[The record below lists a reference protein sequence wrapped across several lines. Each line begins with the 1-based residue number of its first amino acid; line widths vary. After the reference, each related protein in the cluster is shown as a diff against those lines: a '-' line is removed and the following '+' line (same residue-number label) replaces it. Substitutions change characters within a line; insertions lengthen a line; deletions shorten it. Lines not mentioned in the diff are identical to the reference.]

1 MKMIPSRLLASTA
14 ALMLGVS
21 ALGFGA
27 WPADASKARQAD
39 PLAPT
44 ASWSANTRGNAATPP
59 MGWNSWNAFAT
70 LVNEE
75 KVMGTAKALVDTG
88 LAKKGYRYV
97 NIDDGWWLKRRQS
110 DGRILIRTGIF
121 PSANTGGAEHSSFK
135 PLTSRLHNM
144 GLKAG
149 IYTDIGRNSCGQS
162 YDLESPNSPEGSI
175 AEREIG
181 VFGHVE
187 KDANLLFKEWGFDYV
202 KVDACGIDDNSENAR
217 ATRGGSFGK
226 YTPLIYRQ
234 SINRTDISGVKSLYQ
249 KLGDAIAAA
258 NPDGDYVYS
267 LCNWGSANVRA
278 WGKDVGNL
286 TRTSDDIRPLWS
298 RMLHTFDT
306 VATRALYAQ
315 PGSWNDPDMLFVGH
329 GDFDENHIKE
339 ARSHFSLWAMV
350 NAPLLIG
357 YDMRNA
363 PKSLLDIW
371 GNEDLIRA
379 NQDKGGH
386 QAVLAYASEDVQ
398 IFVKTLA
405 GTDKKVVAL
414 FNRGLSKTDVAL
426 LAQHLKFDEGAPI
439 TLRDLWSKETLAPFT
454 KERVFTLA
462 PRETMVFEVSG
473 KRALSDGMY
482 LSELPGRVNV
492 AHDGVV
498 TPTADPTIHLGI
510 NPWGG
515 SRSSGERPVYG
526 GWGGAQAD
534 ASPYS
539 QQIAIA
545 GTPFDIGIGILANS
559 RLEVK
564 NDREYSRFSAKVG
577 VDQNTHNTGDA
588 ISFVVYADGK
598 RVASSPLMTFGSKPF
613 HLTANIAGAKI
624 VELVVL
630 QSTKSNRPVAAAWGS
645 AALLK

>member
-1 MKMIPSRLLASTA
+1 MASIQTRFLVGA
-14 ALMLGVS
+14 AGLVL
-21 ALGFGA
+21 ALGA
-27 WPADASKARQAD
+27 LPAQADKRTVVD

-75 KVMGTAKALVDTG
+75 KVMGTAKALVETG

-110 DGRILIRTGIF
+110 DGRILIRTSIF

-135 PLTSRLHNM
+135 PLTSKLHSM

-181 VFGHVE
+181 VFGHAE
-187 KDANLLFKEWGFDYV
+187 KDANLFFKEWGFDFV
-202 KVDACGIDDNSENAR
+202 KVDACGIDDHSENAR
-217 ATRGGSFGK
+217 ATRGGNFGK

-234 SINRTDISGVKSLYQ
+234 SINRTDIEGVKKLY
-249 KLGDAIAAA
+249 KNLGDAIAAA
-258 NPDGDYVYS
+258 NPDGDYIYS

-298 RMLHTFDT
+298 RMLHVFDT
-306 VATRALYAQ
+306 VTTRPLYAQ

-329 GDFDENHIKE
+329 GEFDEKHLKE
-339 ARSHFSLWAMV
+339 ARSHFSLWAIV

-363 PKSLLDIW
+363 PQSLLDIW

-386 QAVLAYASEDVQ
+386 QAVLAYSSEDIQ

-405 GTDKKVVAL
+405 GTDRKVVAL
-414 FNRGLSKTDVAL
+414 FNRGVAKTDVAL
-426 LAQHLKFDEGAPI
+426 LAEHLKYAPDAPI
-439 TLRDLWSKETLAPFT
+439 TLRDLWSKETLTPFT
-454 KERVFTLA
+454 KESVFTLE
-462 PRETMVFEVSG
+462 PRETRVFEVSG
-473 KRALSDGMY
+473 TRALANGMY

-498 TPTADPTIHLGI
+498 VPKADPTVHAGI
-510 NPWGG
+510 NPWNG
-515 SRSSGERPVYG
+515 SRSGGERPVYG

-545 GTPFDIGIGILANS
+545 GVPFDTGIGILSNS

-564 NDREYSRFSAKVG
+564 NDGEFARFSAQVG
-577 VDQNTHNTGDA
+577 VDQNTHNVGDV
-588 ISFVVYADGK
+588 ISFMVYADGK
-598 RVASSPLMTFGSKPF
+598 LVANSGALKFGAKPF
-613 HLTANIAGAKI
+613 ELNANIKGAKI
-624 VELVVL
+624 VELVVR
-630 QSTKSNRPVAAAWGS
+630 QKANANRPVTAAWGS
-645 AALLK
+645 AALLR

>member
-1 MKMIPSRLLASTA
+1 MKLIPAKLLTGAA
-14 ALMLGVS
+14 ALALILHAPVMAKRQS
-21 ALGFGA
+21 A
-27 WPADASKARQAD
+27 AD

-75 KVMGTAKALVDTG
+75 KVMGTAQALVDTG

-110 DGRILIRTGIF
+110 DGRILIRTSIF

-135 PLTSRLHNM
+135 PLTAKLHSM

-181 VFGHVE
+181 VFGYAQ
-187 KDANLLFKEWGFDYV
+187 KDANLFFKDWGFDYV

-234 SINRTDISGVKSLYQ
+234 SINRTDIQGVKALYQ
-249 KLGDAIAAA
+249 TLGDAIAAA
-258 NPDGDYVYS
+258 NPDGDYIYS

-329 GDFDENHIKE
+329 GEFDENHLTE
-339 ARSHFSLWAMV
+339 ARSHFTLWAVV

-357 YDMRNA
+357 YDMRKA
-363 PKSLLDIW
+363 PQSLLDIW

-386 QAVLAYASEDVQ
+386 QAVLAYSSEDIQ

-405 GTDKKVVAL
+405 GTNRKVVTL
-414 FNRGLSKTDVAL
+414 FNRGLAKTDVAL
-426 LAQHLKFDEGAPI
+426 LADHLKFAADVPVV
-439 TLRDLWSKETLAPFT
+439 LRDLWSKKTLAPFT
-454 KERVFTLA
+454 KEQVFTLA
-462 PRETMVFEVSG
+462 PRETLVFEATG
-473 KRALSDGMY
+473 TRALAGGMY
-482 LSELPGRVNV
+482 VSELPGRINV

-498 TPTADPTIHLGI
+498 VPVADPTIHQGI

-534 ASPYS
+534 ASPYG

-545 GTPFDIGIGILANS
+545 GVSFDTGIGILANS

-564 NDREYSRFSAKVG
+564 NDGEFNRFTAKVG
-577 VDQNTHNTGDA
+577 VDQNTHNTGDTL
-588 ISFVVYADGK
+588 IFKIYADGK
-598 RVASSPLMTFGSKPF
+598 LVGQSGLLNFGDKPF
-613 HLTANIAGAKI
+613 DLTANIGGAKI
-624 VELVVL
+624 VELVVV
-630 QSTKSNRPVAAAWGS
+630 QKNNQNRPVTAAWGA
-645 AALLK
+645 AALLR

>member
-1 MKMIPSRLLASTA
+1 MKSIPAQLFASA
-14 ALMLGVS
+14 AIM
-21 ALGFGA
+21 AMGFA
-27 WPADASKARQAD
+27 SVPAAAQQQQRASD

-75 KVMGTAKALVDTG
+75 KVMGTAQALVDTG
-88 LAKKGYRYV
+88 LAAKGYRYV

-110 DGRILIRTGIF
+110 DGRILIRTSIF
-121 PSANTGGAEHSSFK
+121 PSAKIGGPEDSSFK
-135 PLTSRLHNM
+135 PLTAKLHSM

-162 YDLESPNSPEGSI
+162 YDLQSPNSPEGSI
-175 AEREIG
+175 VEREIG

-187 KDANLLFKEWGFDYV
+187 KDANLFFKEWGFDYV

-226 YTPLIYRQ
+226 YAPLIYRQ
-234 SINRTDISGVKSLYQ
+234 SINRTNVAGVKSLY
-249 KLGDAIAAA
+249 KTLGDAISAA
-258 NPDGDYVYS
+258 NPDGDYIYS

-298 RMLHTFDT
+298 RMLHVFDT

-329 GDFDENHIKE
+329 GEFDENHLKE
-339 ARSHFSLWAMV
+339 ARSHFTLWAVV

-357 YDMRNA
+357 YDMRKA
-363 PKSLLDIW
+363 PQSLLDIW

-386 QAVLAYASEDVQ
+386 QSVLAYASEDVQ

-405 GTDKKVVAL
+405 GTDKKIVTL
-414 FNRGLSKTDVAL
+414 FNRGLAKTDVAL
-426 LAQHLKFDEGAPI
+426 LAQHLKFADDAPI
-439 TLRDLWSKETLAPFT
+439 ILRDLWSKETLAPFI
-454 KERVFTLA
+454 KERVFTIA
-462 PRETMVFEVSG
+462 PRETLVFEVSG
-473 KRALSDGMY
+473 KRALETGMY
-482 LSELPGRVNV
+482 LSELPGRINV
-492 AHDGVV
+492 AADGVV
-498 TPTADPTIHLGI
+498 LPVADPTIHAGI

-534 ASPYS
+534 ASPYN

-545 GTPFDIGIGILANS
+545 GVPFDTGIGILANS

-564 NDREYSRFSAKVG
+564 NDKEFSRFMAKVG
-577 VDQNTHNTGDA
+577 VDQNTQNPSDA
-588 ISFVVYADGK
+588 VIFMVYADGK
-598 RVASSPLMTFGSKPF
+598 LVGKSGLLKFGDKPYD
-613 HLTANIAGAKI
+613 LSANIGGAKI
-624 VELVVL
+624 VELVIS
-630 QSTKSNRPVAAAWGS
+630 QNRNKSRPVAAAWGD
-645 AALLK
+645 AALIK

>member
-1 MKMIPSRLLASTA
+1 MKLIPAKLLIGA
-14 ALMLGVS
+14 AAVVLCL
-21 ALGFGA
+21 
-27 WPADASKARQAD
+27 PAMPAIAKRQGKAD
-39 PLAPT
+39 PLIPT

-75 KVMGTAKALVDTG
+75 KVMGTAQALVDTG

-110 DGRILIRTGIF
+110 DGRILIRTSIF
-121 PSANTGGAEHSSFK
+121 PSAKTGGPDDSSFK
-135 PLTSRLHNM
+135 PLTSKLHSM

-162 YDLESPNSPEGSI
+162 YDIESPNSPEGTI

-181 VFGHVE
+181 AFGHME
-187 KDANLLFKEWGFDYV
+187 KDANLFFKEWGFDYV

-234 SINRTDISGVKSLYQ
+234 SINRTDIAGVKSLY
-249 KLGDAIAAA
+249 KTLGDAIAAA

-278 WGKDVGNL
+278 WGKDIGNL

-329 GDFDENHIKE
+329 GEFDEKHLKE
-339 ARSHFSLWAMV
+339 ARSHFSLWAIA

-363 PKSLLDIW
+363 PQSLLDIW

-379 NQDKGGH
+379 NQNKGGH
-386 QAVLAYASEDVQ
+386 QAVLAYSSEDVQ

-405 GTDKKVVAL
+405 GTDRKVVAL
-414 FNRGLSKTDVAL
+414 FNRGLAKTDIAL
-426 LAQHLKFDEGAPI
+426 LADHLKFAADAPI
-439 TLRDLWSKETLAPFT
+439 TLRDLWSKETLAPFS
-454 KERVFTLA
+454 KERVFTLE
-462 PRETMVFEVSG
+462 PREAMVFEASG
-473 KRALSDGMY
+473 KRTLADGMY

-492 AHDGVV
+492 AVDGVV
-498 TPTADPTIHLGI
+498 VPSADPAIHQGI

-545 GTPFDIGIGILANS
+545 GVPFDTGIGILANS

-564 NDREYSRFSAKVG
+564 NDGEFGRFSAQVG
-577 VDQNTHNTGDA
+577 VDQNSLNTGDA
-588 ISFVVYADGK
+588 ISFLVYADGK
-598 RVASSPLMTFGSKPF
+598 LVANSGPLKFGAKPF
-613 HLTANIAGAKI
+613 DLNANIKGAKI
-624 VELVVL
+624 VELVVR
-630 QSTKSNRPVAAAWGS
+630 QSGNINRPAAAAWGK

>member
-1 MKMIPSRLLASTA
+1 MKLIPAKLLTGAA
-14 ALMLGVS
+14 AL
-21 ALGFGA
+21 ALILHVPVMAKRQGA
-27 WPADASKARQAD
+27 AD

-44 ASWSANTRGNAATPP
+44 AAWSANTRGNAATPP

-75 KVMGTAKALVDTG
+75 KVMGTAQALVDTG

-110 DGRILIRTGIF
+110 DGRILIRTSIF

-135 PLTSRLHNM
+135 PLTAKLHSM

-162 YDLESPNSPEGSI
+162 YDLQSPNSPEGSI

-181 VFGHVE
+181 VFGHVQ
-187 KDANLLFKEWGFDYV
+187 KDANLFFKEWGFDYV

-234 SINRTDISGVKSLYQ
+234 SINRTDIQGVKALYQ
-249 KLGDAIAAA
+249 TLGDAIAVA
-258 NPDGDYVYS
+258 NPDGDYIYS

-278 WGKDVGNL
+278 WGKDIGNL

-329 GDFDENHIKE
+329 GEFDENHLTE
-339 ARSHFSLWAMV
+339 ARSHFTLWAV
-350 NAPLLIG
+350 ANAPLLIG
-357 YDMRNA
+357 YDMRKA
-363 PKSLLDIW
+363 PQSLLDIW

-386 QAVLAYASEDVQ
+386 QAVLAYASEDIQ

-405 GTDKKVVAL
+405 GTDRKIVTL
-414 FNRGLSKTDVAL
+414 FNRGLAKTDVAL
-426 LAQHLKFDEGAPI
+426 LADHLKFAGDAPI
-439 TLRDLWSKETLAPFT
+439 VLRDLWSKKTLLPFT
-454 KERVFTLA
+454 KEQVFTLA
-462 PRETMVFEVSG
+462 PRETLVFEATG
-473 KRALSDGMY
+473 KRALGGGMY

-492 AHDGVV
+492 AHDGVAV
-498 TPTADPTIHLGI
+498 PVADPTIHQGI

-534 ASPYS
+534 ASPYG

-545 GTPFDIGIGILANS
+545 GVPFDTGIGIVANS

-564 NDREYSRFSAKVG
+564 NDGEFNNFTAKVG
-577 VDQNTHNTGDA
+577 VDQNTHNTGDTL
-588 ISFVVYADGK
+588 IFKIFADGK
-598 RVASSPLMTFGSKPF
+598 LVGQSGPLKFGDKPF
-613 HLTANIAGAKI
+613 DLTANIGGAKI
-624 VELVVL
+624 VELVVV
-630 QSTKSNRPVAAAWGS
+630 QKNNQNRPVTAAWGA
-645 AALLK
+645 AALFK